1 MKKHMIRLIALLVF
15 ASVAMTSCSIEY
27 RQRHGHDRGDRDEHH
42 DRDRDHNDR
51 DHNYRNYNR

>member
-1 MKKHMIRLIALLVF
+1 MIRLIALLVF